1 VPSSDR
7 GGSGPKRPGTLS
19 DAAFDSGPEPRTRA
33 SARPL
38 RATVHRVVETQ
49 YVASTLRLVD
59 SAEAQAVLEA
69 ALEASKPP
77 VPADCAGLDYLLYT
91 PFRYP
96 PTPWPSRF
104 RGPSDPGVFYA
115 AERDRTAL
123 AEVAHWRLKVLLDA
137 VDLSG
142 LDPTAHTLFSVVIE
156 AVTTDVSQLR
166 PSARRRTVL
175 DPDDYT
181 AAQAWGRGVRAAGY
195 DAIRYASVR
204 DRPAGVC
211 WAVLAPSAFRSKPR
225 LRSNWSIR
233 VSRAGAY
240 CRSTAAPFVSLD
252 FPAAQLLCR
261 E

>member
-1 VPSSDR
+1 MTAP
-7 GGSGPKRPGTLS
+7 
-19 DAAFDSGPEPRTRA
+19 AFDSVPEPRSRG
-33 SARPL
+33 SARPG

-49 YVASTLRLVD
+49 YLASTLRLVD

-69 ALEASKPP
+69 ALEGSKPP
-77 VPADCAGLDYLLYT
+77 IPPDCARLDYLLYT

-137 VDLSG
+137 VDLTG
-142 LDPTAHTLFSVVIE
+142 LDPTAHTLFTVAIE
-156 AVTTDVSQLR
+156 AVTADASQLH
-166 PSARRRTVL
+166 PPARRRAVL

-181 AAQAWGRGVRAAGY
+181 AAQAWGRDARASGFG
-195 DAIRYASVR
+195 AIRYPSVR

-211 WAVLAPSAFRSKPR
+211 WAVLTPASFRSGPT
-225 LRSNWSIR
+225 LQSNWLIR
-233 VSRAGAY
+233 VTREGAC

-261 E
+261 S

>member
-1 VPSSDR
+1 V
-7 GGSGPKRPGTLS
+7 T
-19 DAAFDSGPEPRTRA
+19 
-33 SARPL
+33 ARPS

-59 SAEAQAVLEA
+59 SAEAQAVLET

-77 VPADCAGLDYLLYT
+77 VPPDCTRLDYLLYT

-123 AEVAHWRLKVLLDA
+123 AEVAHWRLKILLDA
-137 VDLSG
+137 VDLTG
-142 LDPTAHTLFSVVIE
+142 LDPTAHTLFTVVIE
-156 AVTTDVSQLR
+156 TVTTDASRLR
-166 PSARRRTVL
+166 PPARCRAVL

-181 AAQAWGRGVRAAGY
+181 AAQAWGRDARASGFG
-195 DAIRYASVR
+195 AIRYPSVR

-211 WAVLAPSAFRSKPR
+211 WAVLTPSSFRSGPT
-225 LRSNWSIR
+225 LRSNWLIR
-233 VSRAGAY
+233 VTREGAY
-240 CRSTAAPFVSLD
+240 CRSTAAPFLSLD
-252 FPAAQLLCR
+252 FPATQLLCR
-261 E
+261 S